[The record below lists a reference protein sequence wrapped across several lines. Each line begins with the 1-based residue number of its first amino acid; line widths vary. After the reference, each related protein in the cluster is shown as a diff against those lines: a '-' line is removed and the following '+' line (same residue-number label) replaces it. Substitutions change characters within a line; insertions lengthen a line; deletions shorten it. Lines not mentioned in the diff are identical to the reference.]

1 MSNHKSI
8 IAYTVL
14 NSYNFINILSE
25 HETTLLNIYTTGHY
39 VNQIDATCGCIRRKS
54 HVNT

>member
-1 MSNHKSI
+1 MSNHRSNI
-8 IAYTVL
+8 VYTVL
-14 NSYNFINILSE
+14 NCYNFINILSE

-39 VNQIDATCGCIRRKS
+39 VNQIDATCGSIRRKL